1 MTVHLVYPYGATISC
16 PDAIGRN
23 VGLRLRQ
30 WGHRVIHYNWDDVRR
45 IRPAGDDDALVG
57 HPHYNPFTVYRRSV
71 RMKGWRRRIAMFPFA
86 HGLLG
91 YAAFA
96 DAAVRRSDLALGICA
111 RYWGQTAPQSAY
123 AHWTPKLIQTD
134 LAIDRNDFP
143 VVKRQFN
150 PPGRRRVLYIGHTA
164 KYKNPAFLG
173 QIAQAMPDV
182 EFSWA
187 GGSYN
192 KVNIPGF
199 KLLGNLD
206 FGSAKALEI
215 VAAHDFLLTVG
226 ISDPNPT
233 TILEAMAWGLI
244 PVCTPQSG
252 YSDYP
257 SIPNVWP
264 GDVAGAVAV
273 LRGLQDAPEAQL
285 EAMRQENWRMLDTH
299 FTWDRFAGQVREA
312 IESDASPAIGAEP
325 LHLRVRLAG
334 AALAADT
341 SPLRMRHLSRFTYR
355 ALSGRSRS
363 DRTVLEPIGD
373 RHGH

>member
-1 MTVHLVYPYGATISC
+1 MTVHLVYPHGAKIAC
-16 PDAIGRN
+16 PEAIGRN
-23 VGLRLRQ
+23 VALRLRQ
-30 WGHRVIHYNWDDVRR
+30 WGYRVIHYTWDDVRR
-45 IRPAGDDDALVG
+45 IRPGDDDALVG

-71 RMKGWRRRIAMFPFA
+71 KLKGWRRRIAMFPFA

-96 DAAVRRSDLALGICA
+96 DAAVRRSDLTLAICA
-111 RYWGQTAPQSAY
+111 RYWTQTAPQSAY
-123 AHWTPKLIQTD
+123 AHWVPKLIQTD
-134 LAIDRNDFP
+134 LAVDRNDFP
-143 VVKRQFN
+143 VIKRRFN
-150 PPGRRRVLYIGHTA
+150 PAGRRRVLYIGHTA
-164 KYKNPAFLG
+164 KYKNPAFLA

-192 KVNIPGF
+192 KVDLPGF
-199 KLLGNLD
+199 KRLGGLD
-206 FGSAKALEI
+206 FASPQAREI

-233 TILEAMAWGLI
+233 TVLEAMAWGLI

-257 SIPNVWP
+257 DIPNVMP
-264 GDVAGAVAV
+264 GDLAGAVTV
-273 LRGLQDAPEAQL
+273 LRGLLAAPEAQL
-285 EAMRQENWRMLDTH
+285 EAMRERNWQMLDTH
-299 FTWDRFAGQVREA
+299 FTWDRFAGQVRDA
-312 IESDASPAIGAEP
+312 IETDASPAAGPEP
-325 LHLRVRLAG
+325 LGLRVRLAA

-341 SPLRMRHLSRFTYR
+341 SPVRVRHLSRFMYR

-363 DRTVLEPIGD
+363 DPTVLEPIGD
-373 RHGH
+373 KHGR